1 MSDGFSTRRTE
12 RNKRAASTLFAG
24 VVASRVHGAASRAA
38 LDHGRRRAGATAV
51 EHVRIAIDLVATAV
65 RSTGDARSR
74 RGAHVVSSRRRN
86 DATLGAASDDRS
98 RAVSLAPIENRR
110 LAHEPIPAAIE
121 ATLHAGY
128 ACVGSIGIGRRCD
141 VVEAPACERGEGD
154 EGDCT
159 HGRKRMAWWES
170 SHLQSAV
177 RTNLALG
184 LDVPTRFGNSLR
196 TSTSLLSSRLAWSE
210 ASRAVRFSVPC

>member
-51 EHVRIAIDLVATAV
+51 EHVRIAIDLVAAAI
-65 RSTGDARSR
+65 RAAGDARGR
-74 RGAHVVSSRRRN
+74 RAACIVFSRRRN
-86 DATLGAASDDRS
+86 EATLGAASDDRS
-98 RAVSLAPIENRR
+98 RARSLAPIENRR
-110 LAHEPIPAAIE
+110 LAHESVPTAIE
-121 ATLHAGY
+121 TALHTGHT
-128 ACVGSIGIGRRCD
+128 CVRSIGVGWRRD
-141 VVEAPACERGEGD
+141 VVEAPACDRGEGD
-154 EGDCT
+154 ERDSG
-159 HGRKRMAWWES
+159 HGRKRMGWWER

-184 LDVPTRFGNSLR
+184 LDVPPRFGNSLR
-196 TSTSLLSSRLAWSE
+196 TSTSLPSSHLAWSE

>member
-1 MSDGFSTRRTE
+1 MCDGFSTRRTE

-38 LDHGRRRAGATAV
+38 LDHGRRGAGATAV
-51 EHVRIAIDLVATAV
+51 EHVRIAIDLVAAAI
-65 RSTGDARSR
+65 RAAGNARGR
-74 RGAHVVSSRRRN
+74 RAACIVFSRRRN

-98 RAVSLAPIENRR
+98 RPVSLAPIENRR
-110 LAHEPIPAAIE
+110 LPNEPIPAAIE

-141 VVEAPACERGEGD
+141 VVEAPACERGERDAGD
-154 EGDCT
+154 SG
-159 HGRKRMAWWES
+159 HGRKRRAWWES

-177 RTNLALG
+177 RTNLAFG
-184 LDVPTRFGNSLR
+184 LDAPTRFGNSLR
-196 TSTSLLSSRLAWSE
+196 TSMRLPWSRLAWSE
-210 ASRAVRFSVPC
+210 ASGSVRFSVPC